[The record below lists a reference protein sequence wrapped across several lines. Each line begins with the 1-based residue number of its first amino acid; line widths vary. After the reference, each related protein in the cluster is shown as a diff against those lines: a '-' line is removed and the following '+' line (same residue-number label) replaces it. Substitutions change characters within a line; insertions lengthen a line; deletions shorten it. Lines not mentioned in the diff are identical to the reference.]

1 MSRLGL
7 ITLIIPDYDE
17 AIAWFRSALGWE
29 LREDRDEG
37 HKRWVVVGPADGET
51 GMVLARAATGEQRAM
66 IGHQGAGRV
75 WLFLETDDIDVMR
88 PRMEDAG
95 THFEEATRREPYGRV
110 AVFRDPW
117 GNRWDLLERGSTT

>member
-17 AIAWFRSALGWE
+17 AISWFRSALGWE

-37 HKRWVVVGPADGET
+37 HKRWVVVGPAAGGT
-51 GMVLARAATGEQRAM
+51 GVVLARAATDEQRAM

-75 WLFLETDDIDVMR
+75 WLFLETKGIAAMR
-88 PRMEDAG
+88 KRMEEAG
-95 THFEEATRREPYGRV
+95 THFEEATRSEPYGRV

-117 GNRWDLLERGSTT
+117 GNRWDLLERHCQN